1 MHHTNEYSFYDP
13 KKIDL
18 KKFIET
24 PYSKEV
30 YTSLRNIVDVELY
43 CYKRP
48 DNDQCGKKI
57 EDFWNGYFNHI
68 DDHKLDFY
76 RIGS

>member
-1 MHHTNEYSFYDP
+1 MA
-13 KKIDL
+13 
-18 KKFIET
+18 
-24 PYSKEV
+24 
-30 YTSLRNIVDVELY
+30 LY
-43 CYKRP
+43 CYKRR